1 MNKRFKEVL
10 TASLNDEK
18 KHLKWLEQVYSQ
30 ARQDTADKIAEL
42 SSRKDLENLQTIV
55 YQRRYQEAILNQID
69 NTLDRLHTQSF
80 KGISDYMNQCYV
92 NGYTGAMYD
101 IAGQGIP
108 IVKPIDEVNV
118 LRAIQTDSKLSK
130 GLYNR
135 LGEDVNH
142 LKLSIRA
149 EVSRGIIE
157 GSSWN
162 DIATHIAKG
171 MNSPFN
177 KSKNIAMR
185 IARTEGH
192 RIQNEAQMDAI
203 TTAKEEG
210 ADVLKQWDATLDDRT
225 RESHQMVDGEVREI
239 DEEFSNGLM
248 FPSDPSGDAEE
259 VINCRCALSQRAR
272 WALDEDE
279 LETLKDRASYF
290 GLDKSENFEDFKD
303 KYLKLPDDADTL
315 EIEPISGNDV
325 DVPDT
330 SNCHYLT
337 SEEYNAEKKKCS
349 KNVSKEDAIQIKNH
363 KKADGSN
370 GGYVATFNYSNINSN
385 MRGDGFTLNNL
396 DDDDRKTIETLR
408 KAIESNELSD
418 DYVFTR
424 YVNADYLSSVFDIT
438 DKRGNRLGNTDLNI
452 KWHGASDTIDSVV
465 SKLNESAVGTVITED
480 AFLSASALKDKNVM
494 KDKPVRLS
502 ISAVKGTHCYIP
514 DNRKESEAIFADKS
528 QMYISN
534 VSRSIDNKVEIFV
547 TLLKG

>member
-1 MNKRFKEVL
+1 MNKRWKEVL

-30 ARQDTADKIAEL
+30 AQKDTADKIAEL

-55 YQRRYQEAILNQID
+55 YQKQYQEAIQKQIND
-69 NTLDRLHTQSF
+69 TLDRLHSQSF

-92 NGYTGAMYD
+92 NGYVGAMYD

-108 IVKPIDEVNV
+108 IIKPIDEVNV

-135 LGEDVNH
+135 LGEDINA

-203 TTAKEEG
+203 TTAKDEG

-248 FPSDPSGDAEE
+248 FPSDPTGDAEE
-259 VINCRCALSQRAR
+259 VINCRCALTQRAR

-303 KYLKLPDDADTL
+303 KYLKLPDDADTI
-315 EIEPISGNDV
+315 EI
-325 DVPDT
+325 
-330 SNCHYLT
+330 
-337 SEEYNAEKKKCS
+337 
-349 KNVSKEDAIQIKNH
+349 EDAISEDAQKILDELKKARIEYNEVQMHDKPPTEDEIINALSGGDMTGGSCASLGFAYIGQKNGMNVLDFRGGKSREYFSVNSHIKNVMESIGI
-363 KKADGSN
+363 KPNIIKNKYEWKAGREALATMEEGKEYYLTVGRHASIVRNIGGNYEYLEMQSPKRN
-370 GGYVATFNYSNINSN
+370 GWNS
-385 MRGDGFTLNNL
+385 F
-396 DDDDRKTIETLR
+396 
-408 KAIESNELSD
+408 ESNTFSKRFGCAKTPHKVHGYTLE
-418 DYVFTR
+418 
-424 YVNADYLSSVFDIT
+424 SSAEIYDI
-438 DKRGNRLGNTDLNI
+438 
-452 KWHGASDTIDSVV
+452 S
-465 SKLNESAVGTVITED
+465 E
-480 AFLSASALKDKNVM
+480 LKDKKGLQKILGHINTAESSQKKGSVG
-494 KDKPVRLS
+494 S
-502 ISAVKGTHCYIP
+502 VK
-514 DNRKESEAIFADKS
+514 
-528 QMYISN
+528 
-534 VSRSIDNKVEIFV
+534 
-547 TLLKG
+547 